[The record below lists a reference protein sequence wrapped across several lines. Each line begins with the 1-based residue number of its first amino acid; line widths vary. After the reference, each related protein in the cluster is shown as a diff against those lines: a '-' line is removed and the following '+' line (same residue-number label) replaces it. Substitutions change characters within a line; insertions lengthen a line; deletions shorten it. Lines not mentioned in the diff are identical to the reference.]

1 MEKLS
6 INKELASV
14 ILEALADTVSAGKN
28 TPVDSHWYT
37 ILPVRIG
44 SVCKMRSDLK
54 DMESLAAISTDVK
67 VDMFK
72 NPIGTLIYPSSILGN
87 FNFSAITP
95 SDAKTISAMIHK
107 KPVSINE
114 TLYEPRTAPIMT
126 YSLTIVL
133 QVKKFITDVRE
144 AAQKDEETI
153 ITMTSEPI
161 IEFMAMILH
170 ENSKKY

>member
-1 MEKLS
+1 M
-6 INKELASV
+6 
-14 ILEALADTVSAGKN
+14 T
-28 TPVDSHWYT
+28 
-37 ILPVRIG
+37 
-44 SVCKMRSDLK
+44 
-54 DMESLAAISTDVK
+54 
-67 VDMFK
+67 
-72 NPIGTLIYPSSILGN
+72 GN

-126 YSLTIVL
+126 YSLTTVL